1 LLNEGV
7 HKKKNE
13 TNSMETISEIN
24 ENKNFEM
31 KENIMEINDLNKSDI
46 NENKINDEINKSDI
60 NDNKINDEINK
71 SDINENNLY
80 DDINKSDINDS
91 INIEN
96 NIIDIKSEISNN
108 YSEVNVD
115 NKLKLND
122 IKIESPNE
130 IEILLKND
138 ENDLYNNEK
147 KINSEMSMNMKNI
160 YKAKNTS
167 QSVKYIKSKLNDS
180 SNNSNSLN
188 ENDLV
193 KDTNEKMEFE
203 NSDESNE
210 NIKITINNQN
220 IFHLKKDSSDEES
233 DNTSKRSSNISRNI
247 SVDKTNEKKTIP
259 YKNQFERFSTQIR
272 GSFMFKTREEIEI
285 IKNSSGLKIRLTDF
299 QQYNGGIKSES
310 NEEEEVYYLG
320 IIDLLQ
326 EWNDRKIV
334 ENIFKTT
341 IMNQDKNGLSAV
353 NPKAYSKRF
362 IDFVSK
368 LFE

>member
-46 NENKINDEINKSDI
+46 NE
-60 NDNKINDEINK
+60 NKINDEINK

-138 ENDLYNNEK
+138 ENDLFNNEK
-147 KINSEMSMNMKNI
+147 KINSDMNINMKNI

-193 KDTNEKMEFE
+193 KDEKMEFE